1 VDSLS
6 PAGTETTTMQT
17 TPSTNLHP
25 SCSLFTCNSLQDAVC
40 NLQNMVT
47 IPAIVSKE
55 KSLYPLTASSA
66 HTLPFILF
74 YYYYFKKL

>member
-6 PAGTETTTMQT
+6 PAGTETTPTQT
-17 TPSTNLHP
+17 TPSTNLLL
-25 SCSLFTCNSLQDAVC
+25 SCSLFTCNSLQDTVC

-47 IPAIVSKE
+47 IPTIVSKQ

-74 YYYYFKKL
+74 YYYFKKL